1 MNFLEFNHAQ
11 YRDTFNE
18 AVADLSLSL
27 TLDESQQAQHALQ
40 GIGAM
45 QGYID
50 IMRRLDSDREQ
61 GNVSRSDA
69 TDASQIGDMMLQL
82 LDEIGH
88 VAVSRGLTETMHQ
101 MHRLSLPVALWIVQH
116 EGTIERLDIIVNA
129 VASFANNVKGQE
141 QLTALCHVITQVQS
155 AVSETIRRDLEV
167 SDPMRPWRILN
178 LNWGII
184 ATRTLSPQLM
194 ESVFDQLIDAI
205 PIDAKAFFQEGMQQM
220 DIVGY
225 PDSVRA
231 VMARY
236 NNLLGA
242 SGSLH

>member
-1 MNFLEFNHAQ
+1 MNFLEFNHTQ
-11 YRDTFNE
+11 YKDAFNE
-18 AVADLSLSL
+18 AVADLALSL
-27 TLDESQQAQHALQ
+27 AVDERPQAQHALQ
-40 GIGAM
+40 EITAM

-61 GNVSRSDA
+61 GNVSRTDA
-69 TDASQIGDMMLQL
+69 EDASQIGDMMLQL
-82 LDEIGH
+82 LDELGQA
-88 VAVSRGLTETMHQ
+88 AVSRGLTETMHQ

-155 AVSETIRRDLEV
+155 AVSDKIRNDLEV

-236 NNLLGA
+236 NSLLGA